1 MLINAK
7 NNNINIY
14 KTNKHTVLIWNVI
27 ILKVT
32 IIMIK
37 ITIVNKIVQYIILMN
52 KNNTVFQ
59 NNIVMKH
66 NINIKFQK
74 VITNVLNNVK
84 NKTYIQKKENK

>member
-1 MLINAK
+1 M
-7 NNNINIY
+7 Y